1 MRSAAARK
9 IPGSA
14 TPMDNSSLETSSTGN
29 VERHQP
35 GLTSQPIV
43 IVIPAYNEERFI
55 GSVVLKARQFC
66 HHVIVVDDGSS
77 DATAELAALAGAQVI
92 RHAENR
98 GKGAAL
104 NSGLHAAR
112 QFEPAAVV
120 MLDADGQHSPD
131 EINKLISP
139 VIAGQADLVI
149 GSRYLGNSSQTPR
162 HRIWGHWA
170 FNWLTRLSSGVPSSD
185 SQSGFRAISGQ
196 ALRLAEVPITIQYR
210 DRPKRNALSHGIMVL
225 NGLLRLMGQ
234 YRPLLFFGVLGSGR
248 YLRPQD
254 AACGRLRYDQRIA
267 YHPGKPVADH
277 GFHPSFR
284 AWLVDG
290 HARPDPQ
297 SLSTICATAGRSQ
310 AMTG

>member
-1 MRSAAARK
+1 
-9 IPGSA
+9 
-14 TPMDNSSLETSSTGN
+14 MDNSSLETSSTGN

-234 YRPLLFFGVLGSGR
+234 YRPLLFFGVSGGFLLAAGLIWGWVVVDIYVRKMQLAVGYAMISVLLTILGSLLLTTGFILHSVR
-248 YLRPQD
+248 GLLMDMR
-254 AACGRLRYDQRIA
+254 DQIRN
-267 YHPGKPVADH
+267 
-277 GFHPSFR
+277 R
-284 AWLVDG
+284 
-290 HARPDPQ
+290 
-297 SLSTICATAGRSQ
+297 
-310 AMTG
+310 